1 MYYPGAILEADSN
14 LVTIMNENWFYGM
27 MANTCDSV
35 YWSVVANDVENS
47 TEVEFSAYPSVL
59 NCENNVDYCIEGDTV
74 IFSIPINVEIV
85 SNDDKIIYPKEYH
98 LHQNYPNP
106 FNPITTIQYE
116 LPENSFVNI
125 RIFDMNGRLVNTL
138 INQQETAGYKAVK
151 WAGVDDSSNPVST
164 GVYFC
169 EIQAGDFRQVIK
181 MVLLK

>member
-1 MYYPGAILEADSN
+1 MDLLEYLELPIFFIPDSEGSYSGT
-14 LVTIMNENWFYGM
+14 VTIYSNDSDEEEVIINLYGETETLSINE
-27 MANTCDSV
+27 
-35 YWSVVANDVENS
+35 
-47 TEVEFSAYPSVL
+47 
-59 NCENNVDYCIEGDTV
+59 
-74 IFSIPINVEIV
+74 IPIP
-85 SNDDKIIYPKEYH
+85 DKFT
-98 LHQNYPNP
+98 LHQNHPNP

-116 LPENSFVNI
+116 LPENSFVKI

-151 WAGVDDSSNPVST
+151 WAGDDNSSNPVST